1 MAMPEVSETDAD
13 FAIIVYRE
21 DERWDAEVLPEAVT
35 EDLHGL
41 IRALRQQ
48 PSIAGTI
55 GFAGVADDF
64 FVAVRVI
71 GSQVTVLLSDIAA
84 AAEGDPL
91 AISVLDYL
99 DIPVP
104 DEEDIDQI
112 LQAGDLSIFS
122 DLGLDEMDL
131 AAISSD
137 MEMYPDEAVEAI
149 AARLGFGPAMERAL
163 DIALGG

>member
-1 MAMPEVSETDAD
+1 MPELSETDAD

-64 FVAVRVI
+64 FVAVRVV

-112 LQAGDLSIFS
+112 LPAGDLSIFA

-137 MEMYPDEAVEAI
+137 MDMYPDEAVEAI